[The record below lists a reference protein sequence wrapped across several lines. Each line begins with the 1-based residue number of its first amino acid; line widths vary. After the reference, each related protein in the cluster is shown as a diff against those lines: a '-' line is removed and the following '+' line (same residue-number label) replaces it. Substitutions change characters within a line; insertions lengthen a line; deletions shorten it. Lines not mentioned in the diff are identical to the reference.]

1 MFKLITFI
9 YTYTDFSRKYIA
21 KSFTFCL
28 DSLVFRHFLSC
39 HVIYCPVQGF
49 FLIEIKVSN
58 KSTRNAC
65 KISKQTQ
72 NLFLNIIL
80 FFISITHNMLH
91 KLAKYV
97 EKTSEVK
104 IGS

>member
-65 KISKQTQ
+65 KISKT
-72 NLFLNIIL
+72 NTK
-80 FFISITHNMLH
+80 FIFKHYFIFYIHN
-91 KLAKYV
+91 
-97 EKTSEVK
+97 T
-104 IGS
+104 